1 MSKIS
6 NLQKYLKQNK
16 IDYFLVNRTDEF
28 LNEYIAPYAE
38 RLGWLT
44 GFSGSAGRLIV
55 STKSLSLFVDG
66 RYTFQAKQQLEK
78 KKIIIKHYE
87 SYWENLTK
95 IINSKANIAIY
106 AKTHSINEIF
116 KIKKIIKKSKSNIIC
131 LD

>member
-1 MSKIS
+1 MNI
-6 NLQKYLKQNK
+6 L
-16 IDYFLVNRTDEF
+16 
-28 LNEYIAPYAE
+28 PYEE

-66 RYTFQAKQQLEK
+66 RYTKAKQQVD

-116 KIKKIIKKSKSNIIC
+116 KIKK
-131 LD
+131 

>member
-66 RYTFQAKQQLEK
+66 RYTFQAKQQVDK
-78 KKIIIKHYE
+78 KKNNY
-87 SYWENLTK
+87 
-95 IINSKANIAIY
+95 
-106 AKTHSINEIF
+106 KT
-116 KIKKIIKKSKSNIIC
+116 
-131 LD
+131 L